1 MKTEKLDL
9 NKEVII
15 QVKLT
20 YSFVPAD
27 HLPDDYDGTREDV
40 VNYFR
45 EDIAQNFDQ
54 WVSANEIHEHT
65 QEVSEERERLEDAA
79 PELLSALYGL
89 VGCLDNGSVIID
101 GFDRRATEEDYR
113 IARAAI
119 AKATGEPVMA
129 A

>member
-40 VNYFR
+40 VSYFR

-54 WVSANEIHEHT
+54 WVSANEIYEHT
-65 QEVSEERERLEDAA
+65 QEVSEEQERLEEAA
-79 PELLSALYGL
+79 PELLAALRDAVEEL
-89 VGCLDNGSVIID
+89 KHAPHIVNLDEDAIG
-101 GFDRRATEEDYR
+101 RAK
-113 IARAAI
+113 AAI
-119 AKATGEPVMA
+119 AKAEGRAE
-129 A
+129 

>member
-27 HLPDDYDGTREDV
+27 HLPDDYDGTREDIV
-40 VNYFR
+40 SYFR

-54 WVSANEIHEHT
+54 WVSANEIYEHT
-65 QEVSEERERLEDAA
+65 QEVSEEQERLEKAA
-79 PELLSALYGL
+79 PEMLKALNRLADGFCENVDGEELYG
-89 VGCLDNGSVIID
+89 DWIAI
-101 GFDRRATEEDYR
+101 AEEV
-113 IARAAI
+113 I

>member
-1 MKTEKLDL
+1 METEKLDL

-40 VNYFR
+40 VSYFR

-54 WVSANEIHEHT
+54 WVSANEIYEHT
-65 QEVSEERERLEDAA
+65 QEVSEEQERLEEAA
-79 PELLSALYGL
+79 PELLAALRDAVEEL
-89 VGCLDNGSVIID
+89 KHAAHIVNLDEDAIG
-101 GFDRRATEEDYR
+101 RAK
-113 IARAAI
+113 AAI
-119 AKATGEPVMA
+119 AKAEGRAE
-129 A
+129 

>member
-1 MKTEKLDL
+1 MKTKKLDL

-40 VNYFR
+40 VSYFR

-54 WVSANEIHEHT
+54 WVSANEIYEHT
-65 QEVSEERERLEDAA
+65 QEASEERERLEEAA
-79 PELLSALYGL
+79 PELLSALWDTL
-89 VGCLDNGSVIID
+89 EELKHAAHIVALNEDVIS
-101 GFDRRATEEDYR
+101 RAKQ
-113 IARAAI
+113 AI

>member
-79 PELLSALYGL
+79 PDLLLALQSL
-89 VGCLDNGSVIID
+89 LAVTEEPALDELDNRQD
-101 GFDRRATEEDYR
+101 

-119 AKATGEPVMA
+119 AKATVEPVMA

>member
-40 VNYFR
+40 VSYFR

-54 WVSANEIHEHT
+54 WVSANEIYEHT
-65 QEVSEERERLEDAA
+65 QEASEEQERLEEAA
-79 PELLSALYGL
+79 PDMLKSLQFISKRLQQGGAAAKSD
-89 VGCLDNGSVIID
+89 CLNQCSW
-101 GFDRRATEEDYR
+101 
-113 IARAAI
+113 AI

>member
-27 HLPDDYDGTREDV
+27 HLPDDYGGTREDV

-45 EDIAQNFDQ
+45 EDIAENFDQ
-54 WVSANEIHEHT
+54 WVSANEICEHT
-65 QEVSEERERLEDAA
+65 QEVSEEQERLEEAA
-79 PELLSALYGL
+79 PELLAALR
-89 VGCLDNGSVIID
+89 VIAED
-101 GFDRRATEEDYR
+101 GKRDGWIPSYHWGEAQK
-113 IARAAI
+113 AI
-119 AKATGEPVMA
+119 AKAEGRAE
-129 A
+129 